1 MTIGAIMTANS
12 LVSDTTTTKRKTEN
26 GKRKTFSMRKVVI
39 AILFVLFATTSV
51 VAQYNRDYFFYV
63 GRRQMMDNDFKEAI
77 RTLNILLRFDEDAY
91 EGYFL
96 RGIAKYNLDDLLGA
110 EADFSTAIEKNPV
123 FTTAFTY
130 RAITRSR
137 LGNYDDA
144 LSDFR
149 EAIELRPDLPNP
161 YYSRGVTRLLNQQF
175 KEAIDDFDNFIRYEK
190 KVADAYINRG
200 VCHLYL
206 KDTVRAYADF
216 ELGIRTNRESPTGY
230 NRRGTLLMQQNRFEE
245 AERDFDMAVKC
256 DSMLAMS
263 YFNRALVYNETNR
276 PMLSL
281 ADLNRVIQLDSTSS
295 ISYFNRAIIR
305 SRIGDYNKALED
317 YNKVAEYSPNNV
329 LVYYNRALLYQQ
341 LGEIEQAKRDY
352 TRAIEL
358 YPDFANAYL
367 GRSYLRHLLRDY
379 KGARSDK
386 QIAERKIAE
395 YKARLSDTTY
405 SIYADTTRRFDKL
418 LSFENK
424 LAGSSFERITSRRT
438 SDEKMALLPLF
449 KFTFTHDSVKHTA
462 TAQKYHSQ
470 RAEDFMEHLN
480 NSLLAIS
487 CRESNIA
494 PDSLVAINRRLK
506 GSTHIATASFEQL
519 FELAISES
527 LVKQYTNAVNTYT
540 AAIQASP
547 TNPFVYLNRAT
558 TQAEMIDFI
567 SSIDNAYQR
576 ISIESDPARQLHNR
590 PTRTYNYDE
599 AIADLTKAIKLH
611 SGFAY
616 AYYNRANLLALSG
629 KLPEAFEDYTK
640 AIELNPHFAEAYYNR
655 GLIQIYMKD
664 TRKGCLDISKAGEL
678 GIEEAYEVLRRYSD
692 S

>member
-1 MTIGAIMTANS
+1 
-12 LVSDTTTTKRKTEN
+12 
-26 GKRKTFSMRKVVI
+26 MRKAVI

-51 VAQYNRDYFFYV
+51 VAQYNRDYFFYI
-63 GRRQMMDNDFKEAI
+63 GRRQMVENDFKEAI
-77 RTLNILLRFDEDAY
+77 RTLNVLLRFDDKAY

-110 EADFSTAIEKNPV
+110 EMDFTEAIERNPV

-144 LSDFR
+144 LADFR

-175 KEAIDDFDNFIRYEK
+175 KEAIEDFDNFIRYEK
-190 KVADAYINRG
+190 KVADAYLNRG
-200 VCHLYL
+200 VCYLHLR
-206 KDTVRAYADF
+206 DTVKAYADF
-216 ELGIRTNRESPTGY
+216 ELGIRTNRESPMGY
-230 NRRGTLLMQQNRFEE
+230 NRRGVLYMKQQRYGE
-245 AERDFDMAVKC
+245 AEQDFDMAVKC
-256 DSMLAMS
+256 DSTLAMS
-263 YFNRALVYNETNR
+263 YFNRALIYSETKR
-276 PMLSL
+276 PMQSL
-281 ADLNRVIQLDSTSS
+281 NDLDRVLQLDSTSS
-295 ISYFNRAIIR
+295 IAYFNRAIIR
-305 SRIGDYNKALED
+305 SQIGDYNRALDD
-317 YNKVAEYSPNNV
+317 YNKVATYSPDNV
-329 LVYYNRALLYQQ
+329 LVYYNRALIHQE
-341 LGEIEQAKRDY
+341 LGDIESAKADF
-352 TRAIEL
+352 TRAIQL
-358 YPDFANAYL
+358 YPDFANAYF
-367 GRSYLRHLLRDY
+367 GRSYLRYVSGDY

-395 YKARLSDTTY
+395 YRARLNDTTY

-418 LSFENK
+418 LSFDTK
-424 LAGSSFERITSRRT
+424 FAGSSFERITSRRT
-438 SDEKMALLPLF
+438 NNEKMALLPFF
-449 KFTFTHDSVKHTA
+449 KFTFTQDSVEHTA
-462 TAQKYHSQ
+462 TTRKYYSQ
-470 RAEDFMEHLN
+470 RAEDFIKRLD
-480 NSLLAIS
+480 NSLLSLS

-494 PDSLVAINRRLK
+494 ADSLVAINRRLK
-506 GSTHIATASFEQL
+506 DKPHSVAYSFEEL
-519 FELAISES
+519 FLLAISES

-567 SSIDNAYQR
+567 SSIESAYQR
-576 ISIESDPARQLHNR
+576 ISIESDPASQLHNHT
-590 PTRTYNYDE
+590 TRTYNYDE
-599 AIADLTKAIKLH
+599 AIADLTKAIKLY

-629 KLPEAFEDYTK
+629 KLPEAFEDYSK

-678 GIEEAYEVLRRYSD
+678 GIEEAYEVLKVYMNEQ
-692 S
+692 